1 MLQHLQIYLVDL
13 EPFGDT
19 SCVVVMP
26 ARQLYHGFTASESGQ
41 ADRAAASTQTPENII
56 SDAMEISLFVVNI
69 RKKKLLTCCDCAYES
84 IFMARVYLYIHTILK
99 EQTCNNVN

>member
-1 MLQHLQIYLVDL
+1 MMLHLQIYLVDL

-26 ARQLYHGFTASESGQ
+26 ARQRYHGLTASESGQ

-69 RKKKLLTCCDCAYES
+69 RRKNNSHVVIAHMNRYLWPE
-84 IFMARVYLYIHTILK
+84 IFVYFIYYS
-99 EQTCNNVN
+99 

>member
-1 MLQHLQIYLVDL
+1 MLHHLQIYLVDL

-26 ARQLYHGFTASESGQ
+26 ARQRYHGFTASESGQ
-41 ADRAAASTQTPENII
+41 ADRAAASKQTPENMI

-69 RKKKLLTCCDCAYES
+69 RKNNNSHVVTYES
-84 IFMARVYLYIHTILK
+84 IFMAEYICIFHTILK